1 MKKKPT
7 APPAKKVGK
16 PKVAPP
22 AAKKKKPAPKP
33 AAVGG
38 SVSSTV
44 QTSTVNHR
52 TTIDPGATVLLSD
65 AQYSAEVIAALKEA
79 FGPAAIV
86 TEFRTLLS
94 ATLENKHGDQMVDH
108 RTRLAALEKIV
119 HLVVGKPIDRIQN
132 IETTVWSYEEIE
144 ELVKHSPML
153 RNALRG
159 ILAPYDEEDKG
170 K

>member
-1 MKKKPT
+1 MKKKTT
-7 APPAKKVGK
+7 APPAKKQGK
-16 PKVAPP
+16 PKAAPP
-22 AAKKKKPAPKP
+22 KKKKPAPKP
-33 AAVGG
+33 SAAVGG
-38 SVSSTV
+38 SVSSTT
-44 QTSTVNHR
+44 QTSTVNRR

-65 AQYSAEVIAALKEA
+65 AQYSAEVIAALKDA

-86 TEFRTLLS
+86 AEFRTLLS

-159 ILAPYDEEDKG
+159 ILAPYDEEDNG